1 MAKAG
6 LPPREWES
14 AVRSALI
21 AALFATLFSLAGTGF
36 AAPYACPPPL
46 NDSTVACTFASPG
59 GTTTFVVNVTASASA
74 NELADASLSLDMT
87 LDTQPCDSRPTII
100 IPPTTSGQVSG
111 SCRFSV
117 TSRRPVTLLALAQ
130 SRNALEAAIT
140 LEATSV
146 AFVPEYALTVS
157 TVGNGT
163 VASTDGRVNCGYDC
177 AVVYAAD
184 TRVTLTASAA
194 AGSLFGGWQGACDA
208 VATTCT
214 VMMSASR
221 HVTAIFTPESTPPV
235 VEFHNAVLDHYF
247 ITAEPAEAA
256 AIDAGSAGP
265 GWSRTGLSFK
275 QGGDTPVCRYYG
287 SVAPG
292 PNSHFYSAFVEECS
306 LLAQLEAATPDGQRR
321 WNFEGDGFV
330 TSLPLNG
337 GCRSGTV
344 PVHRAYN
351 NGFLLGKDANHRFS
365 TDAVAIQQV
374 LARGW
379 IYEGVAM
386 CAPQ

>member
-1 MAKAG
+1 MTGAG
-6 LPPREWES
+6 LPPRDRES

-21 AALFATLFSLAGTGF
+21 AALSAALFAFAGTSI
-36 AAPYACPPPL
+36 AAPYPCPPAL

-59 GTTTFVVNVTASASA
+59 GTTTFEVNVTANASA
-74 NELADASLSLDMT
+74 NELTNAFLSLDMT

-100 IPPTTSGQVSG
+100 IPPSTSGTLSG
-111 SCRFSV
+111 SCRFTV
-117 TSRRPVTLLALAQ
+117 TSARPVTLLALAQ
-130 SRNALEAAIT
+130 SQDTLEASIT

-177 AVVYAAD
+177 AVVYTAD
-184 TRVTLTASAA
+184 TRITLLASAA
-194 AGSLFGGWQGACDA
+194 AGSVFGGWQGACDA

-214 VMMSASR
+214 VTMSASQ
-221 HVTAIFTPESTPPV
+221 HVTAIFSLESTPTV
-235 VEFHNAVLDHYF
+235 VEFYNAALDHYF
-247 ITAEPAEAA
+247 VTAEPAEAA

-292 PNSHFYSAFVEECS
+292 PNSHFYSAFAGECS
-306 LLAQLEAATPDGQRR
+306 LLAQLEATTPDAQRR
-321 WNFEGDGFV
+321 WNSEGFGFV

-337 GCRSGTV
+337 GCQSGTV

-351 NGFLLGKDANHRFS
+351 NGFLLAKDANHRFS
-365 TDAVAIQQV
+365 TDAAAIQQV